1 MMAGLHPSS
10 EKIVDILEDA
20 IELHK
25 KKAADYGSDTDPFA
39 NINAAAEAWGV
50 PPWICVMIRIQDKLQ
65 RLQSLRSKGD
75 LQNES
80 AGDSLTDI
88 LVYSAIAQVLLE
100 EDSD

>member
-1 MMAGLHPSS
+1 MADLHPSS
-10 EKIVDILEDA
+10 QKVVDILQNAMD
-20 IELHK
+20 LHK

-80 AGDSLTDI
+80 AADSLTDI

-100 EDSD
+100 EEQG

>member
-1 MMAGLHPSS
+1 MADLHPSH
-10 EKIVDILEDA
+10 EKVLKILEDA
-20 IELHK
+20 SSLMR

-100 EDSD
+100 EEQG